1 MTYTNKL
8 TKEYWTVYTPN
19 DTASIVYGTKGLSN
33 QVSSSRT
40 DFAEFDTE
48 EELATYL
55 GELTG
60 VPTWYADQQ
69 PQEEDHYGTV

>member
-1 MTYTNKL
+1 VIYTNKL

-19 DTASIVYGTKGLSN
+19 DTANIVYGTKGLAD
-33 QVSSSRT
+33 QVSSNRT

-60 VPTWYADQQ
+60 VPTWYADRQ
-69 PQEEDHYGTV
+69 PKEDLEPTTE

>member
-1 MTYTNKL
+1 MIYTNKL

-33 QVSSSRT
+33 QVSSNRT

-69 PQEEDHYGTV
+69 PQEEDDYGTV